1 MIFAVAASI
10 LLVVGLSTWAMLRRH
25 DLRIASAVID
35 LRDRSM
41 VRGMQPPP
49 LELPLEVPRN
59 VSRLEIYL
67 PLASSDGPYD
77 LRISSGRDQPLF
89 SGTGEAKLEQGLTVL
104 RVDLR
109 TSLSNRGRYLLQIR
123 KRSAEW
129 VSFPLEVR

>member
-67 PLASSDGPYD
+67 PLGSSDGTYD

-123 KRSAEW
+123 KRHAEW

>member
-1 MIFAVAASI
+1 MFAVAASI
-10 LLVVGLSTWAMLRRH
+10 LIVVGLATWAMLRQNNQQVAR
-25 DLRIASAVID
+25 AVVD
-35 LRDRSM
+35 LRDRSI
-41 VRGMQPPP
+41 VRGVQPPP

-67 PLASSDGPYD
+67 PLGSSDGLYD
-77 LRISSGRDQPLF
+77 LRISSGRDQPFF

-123 KRSAEW
+123 KRPAEW